1 MFLLFIIFAFPLTYS
16 LVGLVNNAGLI
27 SIAEHNL
34 HFNHQNRSDH
44 WKFFDLVIISSE
56 YSKNLFQIRIQAFF
70 SPVNSFLMDDIGR
83 FQVCSRLLGLYR
95 SLHHDYEFMILLHPA
110 TPHGD
115 DQAVMPTPRGRRL
128 PPSHQGGGAFIEYD
142 RREFIYY
149 FSAGSGRLRL
159 AGNPWICNNIC
170 NS

>member
-1 MFLLFIIFAFPLTYS
+1 MFLLFIIFAVSLTYS

-34 HFNHQNRSDH
+34 HFNPQNRSDH

-56 YSKNLFQIRIQAFF
+56 YSEFLFQIRIQAFF
-70 SPVNSFLMDDIGR
+70 SPVNSFLMDDIGC
-83 FQVCSRLLGLYR
+83 FQVCSRLLGNLGLYR
-95 SLHHDYEFMILLHPA
+95 LLHHDYEF
-110 TPHGD
+110 
-115 DQAVMPTPRGRRL
+115 
-128 PPSHQGGGAFIEYD
+128 IEFD

-149 FSAGSGRLRL
+149 YSGLPAMPGIRGYFSRVRL